1 MPYKIAYLT
10 SKNPLD
16 KRESSG
22 VYYYQAS
29 AFKDQNIEIHF
40 LGPVNNLLIYLLNKA
55 SIILQKLI
63 KKRYNTG
70 HSIITARVYGKIFS
84 RKLKKGNYDFVFADK
99 ASCEIA
105 YLKTDIPVIYSTDA
119 TFKGILNY
127 YPHMSNLLRV
137 SEKEGNI
144 VEQKAIDNAS
154 IVICASQ
161 WAANSVIGDYG
172 FPHENVH
179 VIPRGANID
188 RVPERN
194 LVSEKK
200 LTDVCRLLY
209 MGKECYRKGYDIAYK
224 TMVYIRE
231 KGIAVKLF
239 AVGCSPP
246 QQFIDEDVEVINY
259 INKNTAEGLE
269 QFDRLMVN
277 SDFFLLPTRAECM
290 GIAFSESSAYGLPVI
305 TRDTGGVTEVVK
317 DSVNGYA
324 LPFDSDHKDF
334 GEKII
339 SIFNS
344 KNEYTRLIETS
355 REYFEKRLNWQV
367 WGEQLKIILDNHIV
381 TSRNKK
387 IAVTEPGE
395 KIAVT
400 EPGEKSFHR
409 KHKLTL
415 KEI

>member
-1 MPYKIAYLT
+1 MNYKIAYLT

-22 VYYYQAS
+22 VYYYQAI
-29 AFKDQNIEIHF
+29 AFKDQDIEIHF
-40 LGPVNNLLIYLLNKA
+40 LGPVNNFLIYLLRKA

-63 KKRYNTG
+63 KRRYNTG
-70 HSIITARVYGKIFS
+70 HSIIAARIYGKIFS

-105 YLKTDIPVIYSTDA
+105 YLKTDIPLIYSTDA
-119 TFKGILNY
+119 TFKLIHNY
-127 YPHMSNLLRV
+127 YPHMSNLLKI
-137 SEKEGNI
+137 SEKEGDI

-172 FPHENVH
+172 FPRKNVH
-179 VIPRGANID
+179 VMPRGANID
-188 RVPERN
+188 RVPAKS

-200 LTDVCRLLY
+200 ITDVCRLLY

-224 TMVYIRE
+224 TMAYIRE
-231 KGIAVKLF
+231 KGIPVKLV

-246 QQFIDEDVEVINY
+246 QEFIDEDVEVINY
-259 INKNTAEGLE
+259 INKNTAEGLK

-317 DSVNGYA
+317 DAVNGYA
-324 LPFDSDHKDF
+324 LPFESDHKVF

-344 KNEYTRLIETS
+344 RNEYAKLVKTS

-367 WGEQLKIILDNHIV
+367 WGEQLKIILDKHIA
-381 TSRNKK
+381 TARSNRIKL
-387 IAVTEPGE
+387 TES
-395 KIAVT
+395 K
-400 EPGEKSFHR
+400 EKSFQR
-409 KHKLTL
+409 KQKFT
-415 KEI
+415 I

>member
-1 MPYKIAYLT
+1 MHYKIAYLT

-22 VYYYQAS
+22 VYYYQTM
-29 AFKDQNIEIHF
+29 AFKDQDIEIHL
-40 LGPVNNLLIYLLNKA
+40 LGPVNNIFIYLLKKA
-55 SIILQKLI
+55 SILLHKLI
-63 KKRYNTG
+63 KKRYNAG
-70 HSIITARVYGKIFS
+70 HSIIAARIYGKIFS

-105 YLKTDIPVIYSTDA
+105 HLKTDIPVIYSTDA
-119 TFKGILNY
+119 TFRLIHNY
-127 YPHMSNLLRV
+127 YPHMSNLLRI
-137 SEKEGNI
+137 SEKEGDI
-144 VEQKAIDNAS
+144 IEQKAIDNAS

-161 WAANSVIGDYG
+161 WAANSVIEDYG
-172 FPHENVH
+172 FPRANVH

-188 RVPERN
+188 RVPEKN
-194 LVSEKK
+194 LISEKK
-200 LTDVCRLLY
+200 ITDVCRLLY
-209 MGKECYRKGYDIAYK
+209 MGKEYYRKGYDIAYK

-231 KGIAVKLF
+231 KGIPVKLV
-239 AVGCSPP
+239 AVGCSTT
-246 QQFIDEDVEVINY
+246 QEFVDEDVEVINY
-259 INKNTAEGLE
+259 INKNTAEGME

-290 GIAFSESSAYGLPVI
+290 GIAFCESSAYGLPVI

-324 LPFDSDHKDF
+324 LPFESDHKVF

-344 KNEYTRLIETS
+344 RNEYTRLIKTS

-367 WGEQLKIILDNHIV
+367 WGEQLKTILD
-381 TSRNKK
+381 KY
-387 IAVTEPGE
+387 IASARSE
-395 KIAVT
+395 KITAT
-400 EPGEKSFHR
+400 EPGEKSFKR
-409 KHKLTL
+409 KHKLTI
-415 KEI
+415 KETLPDETPLI